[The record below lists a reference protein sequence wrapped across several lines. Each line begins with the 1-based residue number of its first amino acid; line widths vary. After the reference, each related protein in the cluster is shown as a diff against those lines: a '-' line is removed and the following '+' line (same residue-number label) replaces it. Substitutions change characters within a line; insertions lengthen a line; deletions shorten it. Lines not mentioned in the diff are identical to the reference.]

1 MCRCNPTKV
10 RSGWIRLGSNP
21 KTGAFTRRHALKEM
35 WTRKEETDI
44 GKQDTRA
51 SWKDRNR
58 HWGYALPRV
67 SGKHQCCAQ
76 YLSRVRLFAPPWTAA
91 HQVPLS
97 MAILQARIL
106 EWVAIS
112 FSMQPPVVRKRK
124 DGASLRA
131 FKEGPTDSLISD
143 F

>member
-1 MCRCNPTKV
+1 
-10 RSGWIRLGSNP
+10 
-21 KTGAFTRRHALKEM
+21 
-35 WTRKEETDI
+35 
-44 GKQDTRA
+44 
-51 SWKDRNR
+51 
-58 HWGYALPRV
+58 
-67 SGKHQCCAQ
+67 
-76 YLSRVRLFAPPWTAA
+76 
-91 HQVPLS
+91 

-106 EWVAIS
+106 EWVATS